1 TVKADVTDKAGNPA
15 SDKEEAI
22 LDSDSA
28 DLPEIDLAAIGDG
41 NLSVDEAKAVELK
54 GETRHVEDGQK
65 VTLTV
70 TDVNNKSVTFEATV
84 SGGKFST
91 IVNLAASGLA
101 DGKFTVKADVTDKA
115 GNPASDKEE
124 AILDS
129 DSADL
134 PEIDLAAIGDG
145 NLSVDEAKA
154 VELKGETR
162 HVEDGQKVTL
172 TVTDV
177 NNKSVTFEAT
187 VSGGKF
193 STTVDLSGKGLV
205 DGQFTVKADVTDQA
219 GNPATDSEKANLDG
233 DDADLPSINLAA
245 IGDGDLSV
253 AEAKAVVLEGT
264 TSNVEDGQKVTLTVT
279 DAKGNTVSFEA
290 TVNDGKFSTTVDL
303 SGKGLVDGQF
313 TVKADVTDKAG
324 NPATDSEKANLD
336 GVAAPAPTVELQGA
350 GSDDVYNKAEIG
362 SDNSVTAKVTLTAG
376 TQVGDLLVVKDGAG
390 NVLLS
395 RPVTATDLS
404 SGVNVEVPVSGN
416 PSSVKVTAQVTDIAG
431 NPSEIAEDTAKVDN
445 VAAPAPTVELQ
456 GAGSDDTYNKAEIG
470 SDNSV
475 TAKVTLA
482 DGTQVGDLL
491 VVKDGAGNVLL
502 SRPVTATDLSSGVN
516 VEVPVSGN
524 PSSVKVTAQVTD
536 IAGNPSEIAED
547 TAKVDNVAAPAPT
560 VELQGAGSDDTYNKA
575 EIGSDNSVTAKVTL
589 SAGTQVGDLL
599 VVKDGAGNVLLSRP
613 VTATDLS
620 SGVNVEVP

>member
-1 TVKADVTDKAGNPA
+1 
-15 SDKEEAI
+15 
-22 LDSDSA
+22 
-28 DLPEIDLAAIGDG
+28 LPEIDLAAIGDG

-54 GETRHVEDGQK
+54 GTTR
-65 VTLTV
+65 
-70 TDVNNKSVTFEATV
+70 N
-84 SGGKFST
+84 
-91 IVNLAASGLA
+91 
-101 DGKFTVKADVTDKA
+101 
-115 GNPASDKEE
+115 
-124 AILDS
+124 
-129 DSADL
+129 
-134 PEIDLAAIGDG
+134 
-145 NLSVDEAKA
+145 
-154 VELKGETR
+154 
-162 HVEDGQKVTL
+162 VEDGQKVTL

-193 STTVDLSGKGLV
+193 STTVNLGASGLA
-205 DGQFTVKADVTDQA
+205 DGKFTVKADVTDQA
-219 GNPATDSEKANLDG
+219 GNPASDKEEAILDSDN
-233 DDADLPSINLAA
+233 ADLPGIDLAA
-245 IGDGDLSV
+245 IGDGNLSV
-253 AEAKAVVLEGT
+253 DEAKAVELKGT
-264 TSNVEDGQKVTLTVT
+264 TRNVEDGQKVTLTVT
-279 DAKGNTVSFEA
+279 DVNNKSVTFEA
-290 TVNDGKFSTTVDL
+290 TVSGGKFSTTVDL